1 MNNGMEIRA
10 KINIVD
16 ERGEPFMGPGVLR
29 LLQRVGEYKSINRAA
44 RQMNLSYVKALNLLN
59 RLEADLGRQILI
71 RKRGG
76 NDRGGTRLTPFG
88 ERYVI
93 EYSRLEEKIRNRVEK
108 EFRTFQDRTTG
119 RRPNARS

>member
-1 MNNGMEIRA
+1 VEIRA

-29 LLQRVGEYKSINRAA
+29 LLQQVGEHKSINRAA

-93 EYSRLEEKIRNRVEK
+93 EYSRLEEKIRTRAEK
-108 EFRTFQDRTTG
+108 EFRIFQERMATAK
-119 RRPNARS
+119 PNARS

>member
-1 MNNGMEIRA
+1 MEIRA

-29 LLQRVGEYKSINRAA
+29 LLQRVGEQKSINGAA

-76 NDRGGTRLTPFG
+76 HDRGGTRLTPFG
-88 ERYVI
+88 ENYVL
-93 EYSRLEEKIRNRVEK
+93 EYSRLERKIRARVEK
-108 EFRTFQDRTTG
+108 EFRIFQERVAAAGPEDA
-119 RRPNARS
+119 RP

>member
-1 MNNGMEIRA
+1 MEIRA

-16 ERGEPFMGPGVLR
+16 ERGDSFMGPGVLR
-29 LLQRVGEYKSINRAA
+29 LLQQVGEQKSINRAA
-44 RQMNLSYVKALNLLN
+44 RQMSLSYVKALKLLN

-88 ERYVI
+88 KRYVI
-93 EYSRLEEKIRNRVEK
+93 EYERLEKKIRAHVDK
-108 EFRTFQDRTTG
+108 EFRTFRDRVAAAG
-119 RRPNARS
+119 PDARK